1 MLTGRNF
8 RGFQSRCDKGWRRP
22 SEAVSV
28 ARSGT
33 LPAGVL
39 EGADGFGL
47 KAHSAPTCL
56 DNSPTVILKQVCLF
70 VSRHRICRGFW
81 QIVLQKSQNAARL
94 NFRQTTRQ
102 VSTADR
108 CSLKRPLQLRDL

>member
-1 MLTGRNF
+1 M
-8 RGFQSRCDKGWRRP
+8 

-47 KAHSAPTCL
+47 KAHSAPTYL

-70 VSRHRICRGFW
+70 VSRHSFW
-81 QIVLQKSQNAARL
+81 HQTDMP
-94 NFRQTTRQ
+94 RQPED
-102 VSTADR
+102 VSY
-108 CSLKRPLQLRDL
+108 

>member
-1 MLTGRNF
+1 MLTGRNSS
-8 RGFQSRCDKGWRRP
+8 GFQQRCDKGCCRT

-70 VSRHRICRGFW
+70 VSRHRICR
-81 QIVLQKSQNAARL
+81 LL
-94 NFRQTTRQ
+94 
-102 VSTADR
+102 AD
-108 CSLKRPLQLRDL
+108 SVAKVPKRRATKFPPNN